1 MAHNSQPG
9 PSDRRLMVRS
19 AAAMYAGAAFVGIV
33 EGFTPGGPDFST
45 VPGFTA
51 LGLVPLILIFGHRV
65 PRRAVSGLGLL
76 GVVMIAD
83 AIATTHGYGDGAVLY
98 MWPALWVARFHGR
111 RATILVVVGIGV
123 AHAVAL
129 TAMPP
134 GVGYFDRW
142 LDVMVSVC
150 IVAAVVRVLT
160 ERNDHLVAKLVAG
173 ARIDP
178 LTGLLNRRGFDE
190 RLEAEQIRARR
201 SPRPLAIV
209 SFDIDHFKRINDAA
223 GHEAGDH
230 VLTRVAALL
239 REHARAGDLV
249 ARVGGE
255 EFVVV
260 LPQSDAAGGTAFAE
274 RIRICVTTDPP
285 AGVPAATVS
294 AGVAAAHAPSALAEL
309 LRASDVALY
318 EAKQAGR
325 NRVVVA
331 SSPAAARP
339 AA

>member
-1 MAHNSQPG
+1 
-9 PSDRRLMVRS
+9 MVRS

-45 VPGFTA
+45 VPGFAA

-65 PRRAVSGLGLL
+65 PRRALSGLGLL

-129 TAMPP
+129 TQMPP

-160 ERNDHLVAKLVAG
+160 ERNDHLVAKLVAE

-190 RLEAEQIRARR
+190 RVEAELARSRR
-201 SPRPLAIV
+201 SARPLAIV
-209 SFDIDHFKRINDAA
+209 LFDIDHFKQVNDTAGHAA
-223 GHEAGDH
+223 GDR
-230 VLTRVAALL
+230 VLVYLGAML

-249 ARVGGE
+249 ARIGGE
-255 EFVVV
+255 EFAVV
-260 LPQSDAAGGTAFAE
+260 LPDCGFGDAEGFAE
-274 RIRICVTTDPP
+274 RIRVLMN
-285 AGVPAATVS
+285 VPRTAVATATVS
-294 AGVAAAHAPSALAEL
+294 AGVTAAHSPADLASL
-309 LRASDVALY
+309 LRAADRALY